1 LGFNHV
7 IAITWWL
14 GFVSQNILLPFVLT
28 ITPMKDIIN
37 RFKISNPKNLSLD
50 NYDTG
55 DTAGYEKE
63 TADELLADLIEE
75 TAKLQTE
82 LYAANGQSLL
92 IIFQAMDAAGKDSA
106 IAHTMS
112 GLNPQGCQVYSFKQP
127 TSEDYEHDFLWRHYK
142 ALPERGRIGIHNR
155 SHYENVLVTKV
166 HPEFVL
172 KENIPGITKVKD
184 IDKKFWNQRYESIR
198 DFEKHLSAN
207 GTVIIKFF
215 LHLSKDEQKKRFLKR
230 IADPE
235 KNWKFASGD
244 IKERQ
249 LWDDYMKAYETAI
262 KETSTKDSPWY
273 VVPADKKWF
282 TRIAI
287 STIILQTLK
296 DMKLE
301 YPVLPKHEME
311 KLEET
316 KRILEKE

>member
-1 LGFNHV
+1 M
-7 IAITWWL
+7 
-14 GFVSQNILLPFVLT
+14 
-28 ITPMKDIIN
+28 PMKDIIS
-37 RFKISNPKNLSLD
+37 RFKISTPQNFSLD
-50 NYDTG
+50 KYDTS
-55 DTAGYEKE
+55 DSADYKKE
-63 TADELLADLIEE
+63 TADELLVDLIAD

-82 LYAANGQSLL
+82 LYAANRHSLL

-127 TSEDYEHDFLWRHYK
+127 TAEDYEHDFLWRHYK

-166 HPEFVL
+166 HPEFIL
-172 KENIPGITKVKD
+172 KENIPGITQVKD
-184 IDKKFWNQRYESIR
+184 IGKKFWDQRYESIR
-198 DFEKHLSAN
+198 NFEKHLHAN

-215 LHLSKDEQKKRFLKR
+215 LHVSKDEQKKRFLKR
-230 IADPE
+230 IVDPE
-235 KNWKFASGD
+235 KNWKFSSGD

-249 LWDDYMKAYETAI
+249 LWGDYRKAYETAI
-262 KETSTKDSPWY
+262 KKTSTDANPWY

-287 STIILQTLK
+287 STIIQQTLK

-301 YPVLPKHEME
+301 YPVLPKEEME
-311 KLEET
+311 KLEEA